1 MLVRLKQRF
10 SALRESML
18 IDAEAIRADYHLSMG
33 DESIPDPEDPL
44 SLFHQWLREA
54 ESSEASDPNAA
65 ALATSNTNGIPSVRM
80 VLVKRV
86 DERGF
91 CFFTNA
97 ESRKGRE
104 LAENPVAALCFYWK
118 SLDRQVRIEGRVTE
132 LETAEVEA
140 YFHTRS
146 RRSQISAAVSEQS
159 RPLASRE
166 KLLERFDRFA
176 AQHPGEVPLPAHWRG
191 YCLSAERIEFW
202 IHGADRLHDR
212 LLFTA
217 TESGWEKA
225 RLYP

>member
-1 MLVRLKQRF
+1 
-10 SALRESML
+10 
-18 IDAEAIRADYHLSMG
+18 MG
-33 DESIPDPEDPL
+33 DETIPDAADPL
-44 SLFHQWLREA
+44 ELFRHWLREA
-54 ESSEASDPNAA
+54 EASEPSDPNAA
-65 ALATSNTNGIPSVRM
+65 ALATATANGVPSVRM

-104 LAENPVAALCFYWK
+104 LAENPAAALCFYWK
-118 SLDRQVRIEGRVTE
+118 SLDRQVRAEGRVTE

-146 RRSQISAAVSEQS
+146 RRSQISAAVSAQS

-166 KLLERFDRFA
+166 ELLERFDRFA
-176 AQHPGEVPLPAHWRG
+176 AQHPAEVPLPSHWRG

-202 IHGADRLHDR
+202 INRPDRLHDR

-217 TESGWEKA
+217 TRAGWEKA

>member
-1 MLVRLKQRF
+1 
-10 SALRESML
+10 
-18 IDAEAIRADYHLSMG
+18 MG
-33 DESIPDPEDPL
+33 DAIIPDSADPL
-44 SLFHQWLREA
+44 NLFRQWLREA
-54 ESSEASDPNAA
+54 ELSEPHDPNAA
-65 ALATSNTNGIPSVRM
+65 ALATSTADGVPSVRM

-104 LAENPVAALCFYWK
+104 LAENPAAALCFYWK
-118 SLDRQVRIEGRVTE
+118 SLDRQVRVEGRVTE

-146 RRSQISAAVSEQS
+146 RRSQIGATVSEQS
-159 RPLASRE
+159 QPLASRE
-166 KLLERFDRFA
+166 ELLERFDSFE
-176 AQHPGEVPLPAHWRG
+176 AQHPGEVPLPPHWRG

-202 IHGADRLHDR
+202 INRPDRLHDR
-212 LLFTA
+212 VLFTA
-217 TESGWEKA
+217 TKAGWEKT